1 MLWRR
6 IALSAS
12 TALAM
17 AAAALGAAPPATA
30 AGHRYVAV
38 GDSYSSGV
46 GAGSYL
52 SDSGECR
59 RSTNA
64 YPRLWAAANSPS
76 SFSFTACSGAT
87 TGSVRSGQLGPLDSS
102 TTLVSVT
109 AGGNDVGFAD
119 VMQTCVLNS
128 EATCVAA
135 VDAAVV
141 KMNGTLPGGLS
152 ALYGDI
158 RSRAPRAHVV
168 VLGYPRFYKLA
179 GSCIAGLSE
188 TERAAINRGS
198 DTLNG
203 VLGEAGGERGLHVLQ
218 RRRRVHGPRD
228 LLRGLLAAQRVRP
241 GVQLVPPQG
250 RRPVGR
256 LPARLPLGRLTRPTA
271 HEEIGPAARRP
282 GPIPRHTGPGPAHGA
297 RAGRDTRVTQA
308 RPHRLRPVNRR
319 GVPVPVRRPGPS
331 PAGTRRARR
340 GTG

>member
-6 IALSAS
+6 FVLSAS
-12 TALAM
+12 TALAV
-17 AAAALGAAPPATA
+17 AAATLGFAQPASA
-30 AGHRYVAV
+30 AGHRYVAL

-52 SDSGECR
+52 SDSGDCR

-87 TGSVRSGQLGPLDSS
+87 TGSVRSGQLGPLNST

-119 VMQTCVLNS
+119 IMQTCVLNS

-135 VDAAVV
+135 VNAAVV
-141 KMNGTLPGGLS
+141 KMNSTLPGGLS

-158 RSRAPRAHVV
+158 RSRAPQARVV
-168 VLGYPRFYKLA
+168 VLGYPRFYKLS
-179 GSCIAGLSE
+179 GSCIAGLTE

-203 VLGEAGGERGLHVLQ
+203 VLAKQAANAGFTFSSVVDEFTGHEICSGDSWLHSLSVP
-218 RRRRVHGPRD
+218 VYNSYHPK
-228 LLRGLLAAQRVRP
+228 AAGQS
-241 GVQLVPPQG
+241 GG
-250 RRPVGR
+250 Y
-256 LPARLPLGRLTRPTA
+256 LPAFRSA
-271 HEEIGPAARRP
+271 
-282 GPIPRHTGPGPAHGA
+282 
-297 RAGRDTRVTQA
+297 V
-308 RPHRLRPVNRR
+308 
-319 GVPVPVRRPGPS
+319 
-331 PAGTRRARR
+331 
-340 GTG
+340 